1 MDKNQLGIEMMKEGK
16 WEEAAK
22 IFMEVIEANPTSAVA
37 YINFG
42 NVLSAVGDPEKAL
55 RFFEKAIELGGG
67 GAAYYSAGALYYEKE
82 QFNDA
87 KKNFEQAI
95 KEGLHTSDNYFM
107 LGMTLVNTG
116 ASRIALPYLQRA
128 VELNEYDG
136 EALFQ
141 YGLCLAQEGL
151 LDEAINQLQK
161 CIEIEPEHADAFYN
175 LGVAYAF
182 KENKA
187 EALVMLNKAIQIQPD
202 HLLAQNTKTILESAD
217 TESN

>member
-22 IFMEVIEANPTSAVA
+22 AFMEVIEANPTDAVA

-55 RFFEKAIELGGG
+55 KFFEKAIELGGG

-82 QFNDA
+82 KYDEA
-87 KKNFEQAI
+87 RKSFEQAI

-107 LGMTLVNTG
+107 LGMTFIHTG
-116 ASRIALPYLQRA
+116 ATRLALPYLQRA
-128 VELNEYDG
+128 VELNENDA

-151 LDEAINQLQK
+151 LDEAIDKLQK
-161 CIEIEPEHADAFYN
+161 CIELEPEHADAYYN

-182 KENKA
+182 KENKD
-187 EALVMLNKAIQIQPD
+187 EALSMLEKALQIQPD
-202 HLLAQNTKTILESAD
+202 HLLAQNTKIILES
-217 TESN
+217 TEESN